1 VKGKV
6 IIMAIVMNKVSVK
19 SKQALKFEDL
29 GRGDI
34 FKSGGGWY
42 MKIYDSYSDCGD
54 FEGNAIT
61 LENGCKALF
70 DGDETVAKLK
80 KDLVVEYT
88 NDDITEWCE

>member
-1 VKGKV
+1 
-6 IIMAIVMNKVSVK
+6 MAIVMNRVAIK

-29 GRGDI
+29 DRGDI
-34 FKSGGGWY
+34 FMGSGGNWY

-70 DGDETVAKLK
+70 DSDETVTKLK

-88 NDDITEWCE
+88 NDDITEQYE

>member
-1 VKGKV
+1 
-6 IIMAIVMNKVSVK
+6 MAIVMNKVAVK

-29 GRGDI
+29 NRGDI
-34 FKSGGGWY
+34 FMGPMGNWY

-61 LENGCKALF
+61 LGNGCKAFF
-70 DGDETVAKLK
+70 DGDETVTKLK

-88 NDDITEWCE
+88 NDDITEWYDED